1 MDASLDPSFLNIRY
15 MKS

>member
-1 MDASLDPSFLNIRY
+1 MDALLDPSFLNIRY